1 MQNQFR
7 NDCFI
12 INFNKKKEYIDT
24 YNPIGVG
31 ANKQKPFV
39 AIRRVD
45 VSPIGFEPMTASLE
59 GRCSIQLSYEPILGY
74 KMVSFAAA
82 NIQIILKKD

>member
-1 MQNQFR
+1 MNLKMIVLYLILTKKR
-7 NDCFI
+7 VND
-12 INFNKKKEYIDT
+12 KH
-24 YNPIGVG
+24 NPIGVV
-31 ANKQKPFV
+31 ANKQNPLV

-59 GRCSIQLSYEPILGY
+59 GRCSIQLSYEPILVN